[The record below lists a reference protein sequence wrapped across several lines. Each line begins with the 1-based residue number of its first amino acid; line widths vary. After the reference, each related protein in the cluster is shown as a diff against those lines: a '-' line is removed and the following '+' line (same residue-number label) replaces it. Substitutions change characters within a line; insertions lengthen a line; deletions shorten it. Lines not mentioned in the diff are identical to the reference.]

1 MTAVMAPPD
10 RHAWGSMPG
19 WDVVAD
25 MTPPELVQARW
36 ISLLRRRIAA
46 GCLLVLAICAATFG
60 YAAVRHQAARDEATA
75 ATDRTTQLTRTVERY
90 SGITVI
96 ETTVT
101 DLDRQVATLLKND
114 VDLPRT
120 VTAINRALP
129 GSMTIQAISLTLT
142 PEGSVEGEGSLDR
155 SGHPSVGTVSISGAG
170 RTLDD
175 LPAFVD
181 RLAAI
186 KGVADV
192 LPSSNVVAGRTA
204 QYSVSLTL
212 TDALYTHRFDV
223 TGTDQTKKPDKP

>member
-25 MTPPELVQARW
+25 MTPPELVQQRW
-36 ISLLRRRIAA
+36 IAVLRRRIAS
-46 GCLLVLAICAATFG
+46 GCLLVLVICAATFG
-60 YAAVRHQAARDEATA
+60 YAAVRHQAARDEAA
-75 ATDRTTQLTRTVERY
+75 AASDRTTQLTRRAERY

-96 ETTVT
+96 ETTVAG
-101 DLDRQVATLLKND
+101 LDRQVGTLLEND

-129 GSMTIQAISLTLT
+129 GSMTIQAMSVTLI
-142 PEGSVEGEGSLDR
+142 PGGSVEGEGSLDR
-155 SGHPSVGTVSISGAG
+155 SGHPSIGSVNISGAG

-175 LPAFVD
+175 LPTFVD

-186 KGVADV
+186 RGVVDV

-223 TGTDQTKKPDKP
+223 SEDGKK

>member
-46 GCLLVLAICAATFG
+46 GCLLVLLVCAATFG
-60 YAAVRHQAARDEATA
+60 YAAVRHQAAKDEATE
-75 ATDRTTQLTRTVERY
+75 ATNRTTQLTRTVASY

-101 DLDRQVATLLKND
+101 DLDGQVASLLTND
-114 VDLPRT
+114 VDVPRT
-120 VTAINRALP
+120 VTAIVRALP
-129 GSMTIQAISLTLT
+129 GSMTIQAISVTIS
-142 PEGSVEGEGSLDR
+142 PDGAVEGGGSLDT
-155 SGHPSVGTVSISGAG
+155 SGHPGIGSVSISGAG

-186 KGVADV
+186 GGVVDV

-223 TGTDQTKKPDKP
+223 TEDAKP